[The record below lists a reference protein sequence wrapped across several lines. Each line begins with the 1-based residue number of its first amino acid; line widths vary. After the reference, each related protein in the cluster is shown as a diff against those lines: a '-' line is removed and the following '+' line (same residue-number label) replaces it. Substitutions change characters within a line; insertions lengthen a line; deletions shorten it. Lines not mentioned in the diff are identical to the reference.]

1 MKKTMRIPY
10 ALAVYGKEERKAVA
24 DVLRNPLRI
33 VPGERSRIFESRI
46 AALFDKKH
54 GIMVNSGSSANLL
67 AVDSL
72 ALPKGSEV
80 LTPALTFATT
90 LAPLIQLGLTPVL
103 ADVVPGTYQI
113 NIKQLESRIT
123 KRTKAIMVPLL
134 IGNVPDMVKLRAIAK
149 KHKLFFIEDSC
160 DALGAKFAGRPT
172 GYYSDVSTT
181 SFYASHIITAAGSG
195 GMVSFRDQNL
205 ARRALIRANWGREST
220 LFGLFEKSEDLRK
233 RFAGVIDG
241 EPYDAKFIFSELG
254 YNFQSSELNA
264 AFGLEQLRRLPVF
277 FAKRERNFAALL
289 SFFKKYERFFV
300 LPEQDKKT
308 KTAWLAFPLTIRE
321 NAPFTR
327 HKITAFLEAQ
337 NVQTRPIF
345 TGNVMRQPAFKGLLE
360 KRNEKYN
367 FPVADG
373 IMRRGFLIGCH
384 HGLGTAHLKR
394 LQSVFK
400 TFLDRY

>member
-1 MKKTMRIPY
+1 MRIPY